1 MCSFGGGHLIIY
13 KAKLWSSLS
22 KTKKFNKMEFSD
34 LDDAALKV
42 THGMDKVILEV
53 FSMPYLYV
61 SM

>member
-1 MCSFGGGHLIIY
+1 
-13 KAKLWSSLS
+13 
-22 KTKKFNKMEFSD
+22 MEFSD